1 MAPDCG
7 CTGARGLEGD
17 WVNEVSSTCPNCG
30 ETVSQNFCPSCGQAT
45 GDRRGPLLTLLGDF
59 FAEFFSI
66 DGRHLRT
73 AATLWNPGRL
83 TQLYLAGKRASYA
96 PPVRVYFVASLL
108 FFLLVGFPVPNA
120 ENFNVWVD
128 DMVIGRDE
136 PDPELGNIQLLSLDR
151 TSSVS
156 RWVEPYLSP
165 KLEKLQAMSAQDLLD
180 RLFSGLERTVPTTLI
195 FFVPLL
201 ALALKLLYIRRP
213 FFYVDHLVFALHF
226 QSFMFLVFVL
236 ARLANLVLLGKLYP
250 GIFTYVGGFYLIL
263 PVYIIVAMRR
273 VYGQSWTVTIAKS
286 GLLGVLYMLLIQP
299 VLLVTFFLVIR
310 AM

>member
-1 MAPDCG
+1 
-7 CTGARGLEGD
+7 
-17 WVNEVSSTCPNCG
+17 VSSTCPNCG
-30 ETVSQNFCPSCGQAT
+30 ESVTENFCPSCGQAVR
-45 GDRRGPLLTLLGDF
+45 DKRGPLFALLGDF

-73 AATLWNPGRL
+73 AARLWSPGRL
-83 TQLYLAGKRASYA
+83 TQLYLKGKRASYV
-96 PPVRVYFVASLL
+96 PPVRVYFVASLV
-108 FFLLVGFPVPNA
+108 FFLLVGFPVPKA

-128 DMVIGRDE
+128 DMLIGRDE
-136 PDPELGNIQLLSLDR
+136 PDPDLGNIQLLSLDD

-165 KLEKLQAMSAQDLLD
+165 KLEQLQAMSAQDLLD
-180 RLFSGLERTVPTTLI
+180 GVVSGLERTVPTTLI

-201 ALALKLLYIRRP
+201 ALALKLLYIRRS

-226 QSFMFLVFVL
+226 QSFMFLVLVL
-236 ARLANLVLLGKLYP
+236 ARLANLILLGRLYP
-250 GIFTYVGGFYLIL
+250 GFFTYVGVFYLIL

-273 VYGQSWTVTIAKS
+273 VYGQSWVVTMAKS
-286 GLLGVLYMLLIQP
+286 ALLGILYMLLIQP